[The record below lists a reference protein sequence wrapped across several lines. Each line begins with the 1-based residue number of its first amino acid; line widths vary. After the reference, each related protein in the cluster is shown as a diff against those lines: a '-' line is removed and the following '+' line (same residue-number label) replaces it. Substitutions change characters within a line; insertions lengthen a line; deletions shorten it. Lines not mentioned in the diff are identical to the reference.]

1 MHLNNGEFY
10 LNEQGIQFLEKQ
22 QRTLKFGIPLT
33 VILAFLITAGGIYR
47 LGLNLTTIVLLI
59 SANIINYLLNY
70 RFNYIRRKKLLSQL
84 VIKVTVDF
92 GKIKLKLFN
101 EEEYNVEQTDI
112 VSDDPR
118 VLFSEY
124 TRLKE
129 RWSIKLDSEKE
140 AWLIPVFF
148 NNFQIV

>member
-70 RFNYIRRKKLLSQL
+70 SY
-84 VIKVTVDF
+84 
-92 GKIKLKLFN
+92 
-101 EEEYNVEQTDI
+101 
-112 VSDDPR
+112 
-118 VLFSEY
+118 
-124 TRLKE
+124 
-129 RWSIKLDSEKE
+129 
-140 AWLIPVFF
+140 
-148 NNFQIV
+148 